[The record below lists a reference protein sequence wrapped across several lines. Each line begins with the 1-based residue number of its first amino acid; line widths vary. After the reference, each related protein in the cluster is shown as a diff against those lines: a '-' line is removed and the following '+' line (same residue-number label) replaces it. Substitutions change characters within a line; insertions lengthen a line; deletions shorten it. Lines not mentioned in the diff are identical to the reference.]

1 MYSCWQREKSSHCHL
16 GNNFLLP
23 VSLHT
28 HPEVPIQKKGLIN
41 PKVPKQLIYNNL
53 HVERNHCKSCWGGQ
67 EAIKTEDCFETMVLV
82 EFSLLTFLFSKHR
95 RIPAYLLHFPNTQQ
109 ENNFFRALLILK
121 KSLIFVIYWCLGS
134 QLSTVGRKERHHKTP
149 SCTGNPL
156 KHLLHLP
163 TLACQQC
170 FRSWAEPQLWTQSTA
185 CPFKI
190 TNILSHALC
199 FPCSKY
205 YSWSILGLDGIY
217 WENDINVSDEDYV
230 GETRY
235 AP

>member
-121 KSLIFVIYWCLGS
+121 KITDFCDLLMFGKPTKHSGEK
-134 QLSTVGRKERHHKTP
+134 RKTP
-149 SCTGNPL
+149 QDTIM
-156 KHLLHLP
+156 HREP
-163 TLACQQC
+163 TETPATSPHSGLSAVLSEL
-170 FRSWAEPQLWTQSTA
+170 SWTSAMDP
-185 CPFKI
+185 
-190 TNILSHALC
+190 
-199 FPCSKY
+199 KY
-205 YSWSILGLDGIY
+205 SMSLQDHKYS
-217 WENDINVSDEDYV
+217 
-230 GETRY
+230 
-235 AP
+235 